1 MASTTQENL
10 MRAITGESLARNK
23 YTFFAIRARE
33 DGFEGIAR
41 IFEETAG
48 NEMEHAEK
56 LLDCVKDKVT
66 ADAEPSIAPVSATAE
81 NLKAAAAGEKYEW
94 GEMYPGFEKTAK
106 NEGDEKTA
114 KVFKEI
120 GEVEEKHEER
130 YLALAKRV
138 EDGTVFKRETE
149 IEWKCLNCGY
159 THKGTEAPEECPAC
173 GKPQAWYE
181 PRSYN
186 WK

>member
-23 YTFFAIRARE
+23 YTFFAIRARK
-33 DGFEGIAR
+33 DGYEGIAR

-48 NEMEHAEK
+48 NEMEHAERELEFIK
-56 LLDCVKDKVT
+56 GEVT
-66 ADAEPSIAPVSATAE
+66 ADAKVKIAPVLTTAE

-94 GEMYPGFEKTAK
+94 GTMYPDFSKAAED
-106 NEGDEKTA
+106 EGEEEIA

-120 GEVEEKHEER
+120 SEVEEKHEER
-130 YLALAKRV
+130 YLALAKHV

-159 THKGTEAPEECPAC
+159 VHKHKEAPETCPAC
-173 GKPQAWYE
+173 GKPQGWYE
-181 PRSYN
+181 PRCKN
-186 WK
+186 W